1 MSMPMIGVWAMAGA
15 SSILRALSGDAGEGL
30 TEEGVLVRRGDDFEL
45 LRGGVVAEPAPA
57 GALDCGG
64 GCVELLLQA
73 CDVIGVSKGV
83 RWFPLDESTDEVGRM
98 NIRQKD

>member
-1 MSMPMIGVWAMAGA
+1 MRGQ
-15 SSILRALSGDAGEGL
+15 GL
-30 TEEGVLVRRGDDFEL
+30 TEEGVLVRRGDDLEL

-73 CDVIGVSKGV
+73 CDVIGVSNCT
-83 RWFPLDESTDEVGRM
+83 REFPPDKSTGEVGRN
-98 NIRQKD
+98 NIRQKE

>member
-1 MSMPMIGVWAMAGA
+1 MRGQ
-15 SSILRALSGDAGEGL
+15 GL
-30 TEEGVLVRRGDDFEL
+30 TEEGVLVRRGDDLEL

-73 CDVIGVSKGV
+73 CDVIGVSNGARSV
-83 RWFPLDESTDEVGRM
+83 QPDESTDEVGRM
-98 NIRQKD
+98 SIRQKE